1 MKFSKE
7 QIADTIITNDILEN
21 MAKQEFTQILIS
33 QYEQYNK
40 NMPEIW
46 LGEGWYRSVPNSFNY
61 FVSGFEAG
69 MNYAKGTK

>member
-1 MKFSKE
+1 
-7 QIADTIITNDILEN
+7 
-21 MAKQEFTQILIS
+21 
-33 QYEQYNK
+33 
-40 NMPEIW
+40 MPEIW

>member
-33 QYEQYNK
+33 QYEQYDK

-46 LGEGWYRSVPNSFNY
+46 LDEGWYRSVPNSFNY

-69 MNYAKGTK
+69 MNYAKGAK